1 MLSLFAPTSPNQRL
15 TMNTSFDISRD
26 KSLLWLMAI
35 VCGLCAGAN
44 YYCQPLISSI
54 QQSLQVPEEQ
64 VALTVTF
71 AQVSYA
77 LGLLFIV
84 PLGDMLNKAKLIPLL
99 MFGASVG
106 LFICA
111 ISTNLAMLW
120 IGTIIT
126 GLFSVA
132 AQVLIPLAAMAVKP
146 ERTGEVVGFL
156 MSGLLV
162 GILLS
167 TSVAGLLSDL
177 WHWKMIYIL
186 SGIAMFVLAFI
197 MKGKLPQLPKFKITY
212 FTIFKSMGS
221 LLKQEPRLVFRSM
234 TGGFAFAAMSMLFST
249 IALLLTSKPFE
260 LSDVWVGIVTL
271 VGVFGA
277 LSTQFIGKWADRGY
291 TLVLTWAGCAILA
304 LSWVFLYLGASSLLS
319 YVLGYA
325 LINLGLATTHSCNQN
340 VIFRLRPDAKS
351 RVNSIYMTLYF
362 IGGACG
368 SALGVYAWHHGG
380 WSSTCLVGISLVILA
395 SVFALI
401 DTLYSRKYGIA

>member
-1 MLSLFAPTSPNQRL
+1 
-15 TMNTSFDISRD
+15 MNTTFDISRD
-26 KSLLWLMAI
+26 RSLLWLMAI

-54 QQSLQVPEEQ
+54 QQSFQVPEEQ

-84 PLGDMLNKAKLIPLL
+84 PLGDMLNKAKLIPFL
-99 MFGASVG
+99 MFGAAVG
-106 LFICA
+106 LFVCA
-111 ISTNLAMLW
+111 LSSNLAMLW
-120 IGTIIT
+120 FGTIIT

-132 AQVLIPLAAMAVKP
+132 AQVLIPLATIAVKP
-146 ERTGEVVGFL
+146 EKTGEVVGFL

-177 WHWKMIYIL
+177 WHWKLIYII
-186 SGIAMFVLAFI
+186 SGIAMFALALL
-197 MKGKLPQLPKFKITY
+197 MQGKLPQLPKLNINY
-212 FTIFKSMGS
+212 LSIFKSMGS
-221 LLKQEPRLVFRSM
+221 LLKQQPRLVFRSI

-260 LSDVWVGIVTL
+260 LSDVWIGIVTL

-277 LSTQFIGKWADRGY
+277 LSTQLIGKWADRGY
-291 TLVLTWAGCAILA
+291 TLYLTWLGCAIMGI
-304 LSWVFLYLGASSLLS
+304 SWLFLYWGGTSLLS
-319 YVLGYA
+319 YILGYA

-340 VIFRLRPDAKS
+340 VIFHLGSDAKS
-351 RVNSIYMTLYF
+351 RINSIYMTIYF

-380 WSSTCLVGISLVILA
+380 WNSACFVGIALVILA
-395 SVFALI
+395 SSFTLI